1 MSLVYY
7 SPLRYP
13 GGKGKLAPFMKM
25 MIERT
30 GHAGGTYIEPFAGG
44 AGIAI
49 DLLLNDIVSE
59 IVINDYDKGIYSFWR
74 AVLTETDRFINDI
87 FNVDL
92 TISEWERQRTIYLTQ
107 QKKYSYELGFST
119 FYLNRTNRSGII
131 KGGVIGGKEQSGK
144 WSMGVRFHRE
154 HLIQRIYGISM
165 YKDRIHLYN
174 KDINSFLS
182 NYVPRYSNNSFIY
195 FDPPYYEKGKELYLN
210 FLQHQDHVK
219 IKSRIEQLRIT
230 DWIITYDNCPE
241 ILNLYHDHIC
251 RRMRWNYSAATKR
264 SVDEIVIFQNEAMIP
279 VEKEL
284 EKYGVQTILYDV

>member
-1 MSLVYY
+1 
-7 SPLRYP
+7 
-13 GGKGKLAPFMKM
+13 
-25 MIERT
+25 
-30 GHAGGTYIEPFAGG
+30 
-44 AGIAI
+44 
-49 DLLLNDIVSE
+49 
-59 IVINDYDKGIYSFWR
+59 
-74 AVLTETDRFINDI
+74 
-87 FNVDL
+87 
-92 TISEWERQRTIYLTQ
+92 
-107 QKKYSYELGFST
+107 
-119 FYLNRTNRSGII
+119 
-131 KGGVIGGKEQSGK
+131 
-144 WSMGVRFHRE
+144 MGVRFHRE